1 MMVRAGLIAK
11 VAAGIYN
18 YLPLGWRGLQKLQ
31 TIIREEMERAGSSE
45 LVMPAIQ
52 PAELWQ
58 ESRRW
63 FEYGPELLRIKDRHE
78 REFCFGPTHE
88 EVITDIVRRSV
99 TSYRQL
105 PVNMYQIQVKFRDE
119 IRPRFGLMRGRE
131 FLMKD
136 AYSFHVDAEDLDL
149 AYRAMED
156 AYRRVFSRCGL
167 SFAQVEADT
176 GNIGGSES
184 HEFMVLAST
193 GEDVVLTCPGCGYGA
208 NVEKAETGELESAP
222 PWPLEVPDEPR
233 SVDTPDLRTVDEV
246 AEFLGIGSAH
256 LIKTLIFET
265 DQEFVAVLVRGDL
278 EVNEVKLKNLLG
290 CLHLQLASEQKIEQI
305 TGGPQGF
312 SGPVG
317 LTDVRMVADTTVMDL
332 AVAAT
337 GANAAD
343 THFVGV
349 VPGREFAPDVV
360 ADLRLARQD
369 DPCPSCGE
377 PLRETRGIEVG
388 HIFKLGTKYSKAMKC
403 NYLDDKGDE
412 RPMIMGC
419 YGLGVG
425 RTLAAAIEQSHDDRG
440 IIWPLPLAPFEVVL
454 LVLNADQPEVV
465 AAAEQLYDELV
476 AAGVDVLFDDRQ
488 ERPGVKF
495 NDMDLIGFPVRV
507 VVGKRGIENGEI
519 ELSLRRDGEKRPTPL
534 ADAVSAVLGLLEELR
549 TESIE

>member
-1 MMVRAGLIAK
+1 MCIRDS
-11 VAAGIYN
+11 
-18 YLPLGWRGLQKLQ
+18 GWRGLQKLQ
-31 TIIREEMERAGSSE
+31 SIIREEMGRAGSSE

-63 FEYGPELLRIKDRHE
+63 YEYGPELLRMKDRHE

-136 AYSFHVDAEDLDL
+136 AYSFHVDADDLDI

-208 NVEKAETGELESAP
+208 NVEKAETGTLEPAP

-246 AEFLGIGSAH
+246 AEFLEISPAH

-278 EVNEVKLKNLLG
+278 EVNEVKLKNLL
-290 CLHLQLASEQKIEQI
+290 
-305 TGGPQGF
+305 
-312 SGPVG
+312 
-317 LTDVRMVADTTVMDL
+317 D
-332 AVAAT
+332 
-337 GANAAD
+337 
-343 THFVGV
+343 
-349 VPGREFAPDVV
+349 
-360 ADLRLARQD
+360 
-369 DPCPSCGE
+369 
-377 PLRETRGIEVG
+377 
-388 HIFKLGTKYSKAMKC
+388 
-403 NYLDDKGDE
+403 
-412 RPMIMGC
+412 
-419 YGLGVG
+419 
-425 RTLAAAIEQSHDDRG
+425 
-440 IIWPLPLAPFEVVL
+440 
-454 LVLNADQPEVV
+454 
-465 AAAEQLYDELV
+465 
-476 AAGVDVLFDDRQ
+476 
-488 ERPGVKF
+488 
-495 NDMDLIGFPVRV
+495 
-507 VVGKRGIENGEI
+507 
-519 ELSLRRDGEKRPTPL
+519 
-534 ADAVSAVLGLLEELR
+534 
-549 TESIE
+549 